1 MRRLASSASL
11 LSLCLCLPLVAAPA
25 LMARPR
31 LAHADAA
38 AGDASMDRKRR
49 AYALMVEGQSRF
61 DLGKFD
67 EAIDLFQKAYEVYP
81 YPEALYSIAQGHRM
95 KKDYERAVFFYKSYL
110 RNSPDAANRAS
121 VEARIQEMEG
131 LIAAQQAS
139 ATKPPQGVEK
149 PPAPDG
155 ATRPANDANAAA
167 NDANAP
173 PPHRPAPGANAA
185 SVPPPTLRARAW
197 YADGWGWTLA
207 AGGLVLAGGGV
218 GLVLDG
224 APPVCGPGDQLCG
237 DVLRSARNERIVG
250 WSAVAAGGAAFVL
263 GVVKLSLTD
272 APDAPS
278 VVVGARYLGVAGTF

>member
-1 MRRLASSASL
+1 MRRLARSAPLLVALSLAAAASFATPQVARADAHESEASL
-11 LSLCLCLPLVAAPA
+11 A
-25 LMARPR
+25 
-31 LAHADAA
+31 
-38 AGDASMDRKRR
+38 RKRR

-139 ATKPPQGVEK
+139 ATTPPQGVEK

-155 ATRPANDANAAA
+155 AS
-167 NDANAP
+167 
-173 PPHRPAPGANAA
+173 RPAPADGVPADASPAPAKPPNAA
-185 SVPPPTLRARAW
+185 PGTSAAPAAW
-197 YADGWGWTLA
+197 YADGWGWTLVASGATLA
-207 AGGLVLAGGGV
+207 AGGSWLVA
-218 GLVLDG
+218 DG
-224 APPVCGPGDQLCG
+224 APPDVCVPGDQVCS
-237 DVLRSARNERIVG
+237 DAERTARNERFAG
-250 WSAVAAGGAAFVL
+250 WSAIGVGGAAFVL

-272 APDAPS
+272 APRDRSTS
-278 VVVGARYLGVAGTF
+278 VVLGPRYLGVAGTF